1 MRQVS
6 VGGVSVFGPL
16 VTAEWLRQHLHDGDL
31 RLIDFRWYLDGRSG
45 RDAYRA
51 GHIPGAVFVD
61 LDGEITGH
69 QPGAGRHPLPD
80 QAAME
85 RAMREAGVDRGSH
98 VVVYDDQSG
107 FVAARLWWLL
117 RYFGHEEVAVLDGG
131 LRAWGDLLEEHEA
144 RPEPGDF
151 VAAPPREEMK
161 LDFEEVRGLDGGP
174 VLLDARA
181 PERFRGDVEPVDPKA
196 GHIPGAR
203 SAPWSGNLDQEG
215 RFRSQQELRD
225 RFEQLGVAPGEEI
238 VAYCGSGV
246 SACHN
251 LLALE
256 VAGLGGARLYP
267 GSWSD
272 WSTRDAPV
280 ATGDD

>member
-1 MRQVS
+1 M
-6 VGGVSVFGPL
+6 SVFGPL
-16 VTAEWLRQHLHDGDL
+16 VSADWLRRHVGDGDL

-45 RDAYRA
+45 VDAYRS

-61 LDGEITGH
+61 LDGEVTGH
-69 QPGAGRHPLPD
+69 GPDGAGRHPLPSGP
-80 QAAME
+80 AFE
-85 RAMREAGVDRGSH
+85 RAMRQAGVDRGSQ

-117 RYFGHEEVAVLDGG
+117 RYFGHEDVAVLDGG
-131 LRAWGDLLEEHEA
+131 LRAWDGLLEEHEV
-144 RPEPGDF
+144 RPEAGDF
-151 VAAPPREEMK
+151 VAAPPRLDMK
-161 LDFEEVRGLDGGP
+161 MDFEAVRGLDGSR

-181 PERFRGDVEPVDPKA
+181 GERFRGEVEPIDPKP

-203 SAPWSGNLDQEG
+203 SAPWSGNLDPEG
-215 RFRSQQELRD
+215 RFRAPEELRSRFAD
-225 RFEQLGVAPGEEI
+225 RGVASGDDV

-256 VAGLGGARLYP
+256 IAGLPGATLYP

-272 WSTRDAPV
+272 WSSRDAPT
-280 ATGDD
+280 ATGPT